1 MPVLI
6 SMLRAVN
13 LASHNR
19 ISMESLRTLY
29 ASLGF
34 EEVRTYIQSGN
45 IVFRAAERNLSAVAK
60 RIEDAIEKNLGFRS
74 AVILRSS
81 SDLRKV
87 IAANPFAN
95 RPEVEPNRLLVLFLA
110 ADPERKDLRR
120 IAELEG
126 PEELHAAGREVYIYF
141 PNGMARPKISPALVE
156 KALNTPATGRNWNT
170 VKKLVEIA
178 EELERS

>member
-13 LASHNR
+13 LGSHNR
-19 ISMESLRTLY
+19 ISMESLRALY

-34 EEVRTYIQSGN
+34 EDARTYIQSGN
-45 IVFRAAERNLSAVAK
+45 VVFRTTERNVSAAAK
-60 RIEDAIEKNLGFRS
+60 RIEDAMEKTFGFCS
-74 AVILRSS
+74 AVIVRSS

-110 ADPERKDLRR
+110 ADPEKKDLRR
-120 IAELEG
+120 IAGLEG
-126 PEELHAAGREVYIYF
+126 PEELYSAGREVYIYF
-141 PNGMARPKISPALVE
+141 PNGMARPKISQALVE
-156 KALNTPATGRNWNT
+156 KALNTPGTGRNWNT
-170 VKKLVEIA
+170 VKKLLEMA
-178 EELERS
+178 EQLERS